1 MTMQYPMRLSQL
13 TPVAALVFWLSAS
26 GSGFAQS
33 ATPFV
38 GVEGHWSGSGSIQT
52 SDGGKEQIRCRA
64 SYDLLKQGKNLQLN
78 IRCASDSFNF
88 DLRGSASYAAGK
100 ITGSWSESTRN
111 ASGDIS
117 GTASDG
123 KFQVIAKGAFSAR
136 LTVATKGDKQTVD
149 IKSLDPDASLK
160 GASIALRRTGG

>member
-1 MTMQYPMRLSQL
+1 MTMQYSMRLSQL
-13 TPVAALVFWLSAS
+13 TPVAVLAFWLSVP
-26 GSGFAQS
+26 GSGFAQG

-38 GVEGHWSGSGSIQT
+38 GVEGHWSGAGSIQT
-52 SDGGKEQIRCRA
+52 SDGGKERIRCRA
-64 SYDLLKQGKNLQLN
+64 SYDVLKQGNNLQLN

-88 DLRGSASYAAGK
+88 DLRSSASYAAGK

-111 ASGDIS
+111 ASGEIS

-123 KFQVIAKGAFSAR
+123 RFQLIAKGAFSAR

-149 IKSLDPDASLK
+149 IKSLDSDSSLR
-160 GASIALRRTGG
+160 GASITLRRSGG